1 MGTCYHPTPE
11 EMGFIAGIICKSVL
25 ISIRN
30 VSFFLH
36 QVANPARLFY
46 LFTFLPLN
54 VPAGKTE
61 ITIFA
66 L

>member
-1 MGTCYHPTPE
+1 MLISVR
-11 EMGFIAGIICKSVL
+11 MICKSLL
-25 ISIRN
+25 ISVRN
-30 VSFFLH
+30 CKFFLQ
-36 QVANPARLFY
+36 QVANPERLFY